1 MPSARGRDLSA
12 SMRSFAKRSQAMS
25 ASQLRGGWLAMNT
38 RDINWIA
45 MSLEGAGAEYAI
57 ALGAHIVS
65 ERDGYSHHGIYAGN
79 GQVIHYGG
87 FHHSIGRRPV
97 ESISLRSFAAGKRVG
112 VQSEPHALYRGMD
125 AVARARSRL
134 GEDRYRILTNNCE
147 HFCTWCVQ
155 GVARSE
161 QVLRCFMHPWS
172 CVKTMRVLLRRS
184 HAVRHGVARI
194 LRHARRIRSSVLA
207 RCFAPQLGRA

>member
-1 MPSARGRDLSA
+1 MEAC
-12 SMRSFAKRSQAMS
+12 
-25 ASQLRGGWLAMNT
+25 
-38 RDINWIA
+38 DINWITT
-45 MSLEGAGAEYAI
+45 SPEDAGAEHAI
-57 ALGAHIVS
+57 DLGAHVVS
-65 ERDGYSHHGIYAGN
+65 EREGYSHHGIYAGN

-97 ESISLRSFAAGKRVG
+97 EFVSLNSFAAGKRVG
-112 VQSEPHALYRGMD
+112 VRSEPHALYRGVD
-125 AVARARSRL
+125 AVMRARSRL

-161 QVLRCFMHPWS
+161 QVRRCFMHPWS
-172 CVKTMRVLLRRS
+172 GVKTMRMLARRS
-184 HAVRHGVARI
+184 HAVRHGVVRV
-194 LRHARRIRSSVLA
+194 LRHVRRIRSFFLV

>member
-1 MPSARGRDLSA
+1 ME
-12 SMRSFAKRSQAMS
+12 
-25 ASQLRGGWLAMNT
+25 T

-45 MSLEGAGAEYAI
+45 MSPEETGVQYAI
-57 ALGAHIVS
+57 DLGAHIVS
-65 ERDGYSHHGIYAGN
+65 EREGYSHHGIYAGN

-97 ESISLRSFAAGKRVG
+97 ESISLRSFAAGRRIG
-112 VQSEPHALYRGMD
+112 VWSRPNARYRGMD
-125 AVARARSRL
+125 AVVRARSRL

-147 HFCTWCVQ
+147 HFCTWCVE

-161 QVLRCFMHPWS
+161 QVRRCLMHPLS
-172 CVKTMRVLLRRS
+172 GVATLRMLARRS
-184 HAVRHGVARI
+184 HVVRHSVARI
-194 LRHARRIRSSVLA
+194 LRHVRRIRSSMA

>member
-1 MPSARGRDLSA
+1 LPSARGRDLSA
-12 SMRSFAKRSQAMS
+12 SMRSFAKRLTRMS
-25 ASQLRGGWLAMNT
+25 ASQVRGGWLAMET

-45 MSLEGAGAEYAI
+45 MSPEDAGAEYAI
-57 ALGAHIVS
+57 DLGAHIVS
-65 ERDGYSHHGIYAGN
+65 EREGYSHHGIYAGN

-97 ESISLRSFAAGKRVG
+97 ESISLRSFAAGRRVG
-112 VQSEPHALYRGMD
+112 VRSEPDALYRGMD

-147 HFCTWCVQ
+147 HFCTWCVR

-161 QVLRCFMHPWS
+161 QVRRCLVHPWS
-172 CVKTMRVLLRRS
+172 GIETICMLARRS
-184 HAVRHGVARI
+184 PVLRHGVARV
-194 LRHARRIRSSVLA
+194 LRQVRRIRASIMA
-207 RCFAPQLGRA
+207 RCFTPQLGRA